1 MTALAKSLF
10 SLTLAGMFMSFSSM
24 SWAQSQSH
32 PTCVDQAGSTTE
44 IDQCG
49 ASLIKHLEE
58 KIENDYRRL
67 NEKFT
72 DNQKMRDMLQASR
85 ESWNVYRN
93 NQCIL
98 EASATT
104 GQYVVKPLSL
114 EAHRAYL
121 KCMLRTF
128 GEMKTT
134 LERY

>member
-1 MTALAKSLF
+1 MSSFARSLSNIALAGLLMSSGSLA
-10 SLTLAGMFMSFSSM
+10 LA
-24 SWAQSQSH
+24 QPQSH
-32 PTCVDQAGSTTE
+32 PTCVDQAGSTME

-49 ASLIKHLEE
+49 APLIKHLEE
-58 KIENDYRRL
+58 KIESDYRRL

-98 EASATT
+98 EASATS

-114 EAHRAYL
+114 EAHRTYL

-128 GEMKTT
+128 GEMKAA
-134 LERY
+134 LEKY